1 MGVVSEYVFKKRG
14 VPTRVIEKIATVTTA
29 PTRLLEQN
37 PRRFGYI
44 LSCISDGGIYIGF
57 SPLVS
62 ATNGL
67 YISGN
72 GGSMSVTVD
81 EDDELTTYELWGVSE
96 TGSSLIYIAEVV
108 SP

>member
-1 MGVVSEYVFKKRG
+1 MGAVSDYVEKKRG
-14 VPTRVIEKIATVTTA
+14 TSTRLTEKVVSVSIE

-37 PRRFGYI
+37 PRRFSYV
-44 LSCISDGGIYIGF
+44 LSCISDSGIYIAF

-81 EDDELTTYELWGVSE
+81 EDDELTTYELWAVSE
-96 TGSSLIYIAEVV
+96 AGSALVYIAEVV